1 MMTIL
6 PFLKDVLPLAVSLVE
21 RPGDGEAKKEEV
33 KEIVFSLFD
42 SFGIDLPFD
51 YDILDHILDYAIDFV
66 VDFFNDRVW
75 NNA

>member
-6 PFLKDVLPLAVSLVE
+6 PILKDVLPLAVSLVE

-42 SFGIDLPFD
+42 DFGIDLPFD
-51 YDILDHILDYAIDFV
+51 DDIFEHILDRAIDFI
-66 VDFFNDRVW
+66 VDFFNIRVW